1 MLKKIIYT
9 GLIIL
14 AGFSSLAFAQEKTV
28 VGDANAKKMLLG
40 KHLLSLQWISWDY
53 FGAANIT
60 DKAGVLYLKGE
71 QKQRGGGSDFVK
83 IDGTITSI
91 DKNEFKFDGT
101 IIMQISHINGGEP
114 CTRSG
119 EMTFAVTG
127 KRKYW
132 RLREMTN
139 PCDEATDYV
148 DIYFRK

>member
-1 MLKKIIYT
+1 MLKKIIYAS
-9 GLIIL
+9 LVVL
-14 AGFSSLAFAQEKTV
+14 AGFSSLVFAQEKTV
-28 VGDANAKKMLLG
+28 VNDADAKKMLLG

-53 FGAANIT
+53 FGTATIT
-60 DKAGVLYLKGE
+60 NKVGVLHLKGE
-71 QKQRGGGSDFVK
+71 QKQQGGSDFVK
-83 IDGTITSI
+83 IDGTITSV
-91 DKNEFKFDGT
+91 DKKEFKFDGT

-127 KRKYW
+127 KPKYW
-132 RLREMTN
+132 RLQEMTN